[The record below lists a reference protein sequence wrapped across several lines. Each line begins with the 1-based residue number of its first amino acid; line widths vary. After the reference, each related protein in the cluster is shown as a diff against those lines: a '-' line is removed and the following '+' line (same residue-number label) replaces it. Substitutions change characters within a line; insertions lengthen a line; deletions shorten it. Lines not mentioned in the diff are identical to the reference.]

1 MARVCVWF
9 LGAVLLLLIVE
20 KQDAHTLAAPKNLQ
34 VYAEGGLDNF
44 GVWKMNIEWED
55 GFTNS
60 IQPDTVTYD
69 VYIFYTETGE
79 LVHNAMSTG
88 YDMDTTLYPQNYIA
102 MVNESIRFCCILKP
116 DHNYQSGISVF
127 TIKISSR
134 SYATEPIRHPYPS
147 PEHGFDIKC
156 GDEGSVYYIGYAPD
170 DHSLT
175 CETRD
180 LSSVECHW
188 KQGKTK
194 NLSKIFEQINYINGR
209 TCNIPEFCVVD
220 NTIDT
225 GLVNWTLTAKNKL
238 GTKIIFDTADPKHRV
253 HLKAPTLKP
262 VTVLNARN
270 TTLEWIWNG
279 LNLSSFSMVCQVE
292 VNERIINES
301 FEGTGLISVIL
312 EELQPF
318 TQYKARVRCG
328 SREHFYKW
336 GDWSNLITFDTKE
349 DIPAAVD
356 VWMQV
361 FNEQTYIVWKKLSA
375 AQSHGT
381 ITAYKLVMESST
393 NGKTEHVTKSPIEL
407 CHKVPAGSSKT
418 PHVYSVSAE
427 NSAGVSHPSNI
438 TIPNLSPVAGVFT
451 RNITGNNGA
460 FELMWELSPKSRC
473 GYVLDWYPTYN
484 AQLCSVQ
491 WMKIPS
497 SVLSAKISSD
507 FKEGVKYTLSVY
519 ACTSGAP
526 YLLQRT
532 EGYMV
537 ELLQKSVTSL
547 PVSNRISGEDVASVS
562 MRICDEAPSGK
573 VQNLTATQEGLNIYL
588 SWGNVQEHEQ
598 RGFIKG
604 YNVSYSHAGGDQV
617 YVVIPDPGIQKYKF
631 SLPVE
636 TYIFT
641 VKAFT
646 SAGEGPRSETTVS
659 MDPQVDLV
667 IIKVAFFLAVM
678 LVLLCI
684 ISLLFYRNRKWV
696 KSVLWPEVPKPTV
709 SDDFLKKNIY
719 QGQVIDHL
727 LHEESEVLKVKS
739 PEICPAI
746 IVLDQQKEHHE
757 AQNLYSTQSKD
768 SLSTDMYQ
776 TPNSNPQ
783 TLPLIIDFSYKEIP
797 CPGIPNPTYNL
808 PVTPAG
814 DNDLILGYMPQTQN
828 GSN

>member
-1 MARVCVWF
+1 
-9 LGAVLLLLIVE
+9 
-20 KQDAHTLAAPKNLQ
+20 
-34 VYAEGGLDNF
+34 
-44 GVWKMNIEWED
+44 MNIEWED

-69 VYIFYTETGE
+69 VNIFYSETGE
-79 LVHNAMSTG
+79 LVHNEKLVLKANPAGHYKWSWTSTLPLQCASHSVKLRYRDRDHTSSWTPPQILSG
-88 YDMDTTLYPQNYIA
+88 NDTDTTLYPQNHVA
-102 MVNESIRFCCILKP
+102 LVNESIRFCCILKP
-116 DHNYQSGISVF
+116 GHNYQSGISVF

-134 SYATEPIRHPYPS
+134 TYATEPIRHPYPS
-147 PEHGFDIKC
+147 PEHGFEIKC
-156 GDEGSVYYIGYAPD
+156 EDEGSVYYIGYAPD

-188 KQGKTK
+188 KQGKIK
-194 NLSKIFEQINYINGR
+194 NRSEIFKQTNYINER
-209 TCNIPEFCVVD
+209 KCNISGFCVLD

-225 GLVNWTLTAKNKL
+225 GLVNWTLTAKNIL

-262 VTVLNARN
+262 VTQLNARN

-279 LNLSSFSMVCQVE
+279 LNYGSFSMVCQVE

-312 EELQPF
+312 EDLQPF

-336 GDWSNLITFDTKE
+336 GDWSNLITFVTKE

-361 FNEQTYIVWKKLSA
+361 FNEQTYVVWKKLSA

-393 NGKTEHVTKSPIEL
+393 NGKTEHVTKSPNEL

-418 PHVYSVSAE
+418 PRVYSVSAE

-438 TIPNLSPVAGVFT
+438 TIPNLSPGAGVFT

-491 WMKIPS
+491 WIKIPS
-497 SVLSAKISSD
+497 SVFSAKISSD

-526 YLLQRT
+526 YLLQRR

-537 ELLQKSVTSL
+537 EL
-547 PVSNRISGEDVASVS
+547 P
-562 MRICDEAPSGK
+562 PSGK
-573 VQNLTATQEGLNIYL
+573 VQNLTAMQEGLNIYL
-588 SWGNVQEHEQ
+588 SWGNVKEHEQ

-604 YNVSYSHAGGDQV
+604 YNVSYSHSGGDQV
-617 YVVIPDPGIQKYKF
+617 NVVISDPSIQKYKF
-631 SLPVE
+631 RLPVE

-684 ISLLFYRNRKWV
+684 ISLLFYRNWKWV

-709 SDDFLKKNIY
+709 SDDFFKKNIY

-783 TLPLIIDFSYKEIP
+783 TLPLIVDFSYKEIP

-814 DNDLILGYMPQTQN
+814 DNDLTLGYMPQTQN